1 MFLISVSDG
10 DVIYQTFKNEDGN
23 VSVAKFIAVSFIV
36 KYVFSWMQVLT
47 ICNSFHFLFSE
58 INFLQNLCLRRNSID
73 HKLIY
78 ILNYVK
84 KNRFKNVS
92 YIEFLF
98 LRLWKKLVLE
108 SRIEGYK
115 KQWQTL
121 HSIYN
126 KKILKDLWMRQH
138 SEGIDL
144 TFFFQLLIFWWRI
157 LAWWLLIFF

>member
-36 KYVFSWMQVLT
+36 KYVFSWMQVLA
-47 ICNSFHFLFSE
+47 ICNTFHFLFSE

-84 KNRFKNVS
+84 KNRFKDVS

-144 TFFFQLLIFWWRI
+144 TFFFQLLIFW
-157 LAWWLLIFF
+157 

>member
-36 KYVFSWMQVLT
+36 KYRYVFSWMQVLA

-58 INFLQNLCLRRNSID
+58 INFLQNLFLRRNSID

-84 KNRFKNVS
+84 KK
-92 YIEFLF
+92 
-98 LRLWKKLVLE
+98 
-108 SRIEGYK
+108 
-115 KQWQTL
+115 TD
-121 HSIYN
+121 
-126 KKILKDLWMRQH
+126 LKC
-138 SEGIDL
+138 
-144 TFFFQLLIFWWRI
+144 LIH
-157 LAWWLLIFF
+157 

>member
-36 KYVFSWMQVLT
+36 KYVFSWMQVLA
-47 ICNSFHFLFSE
+47 ICNTFHFLFSE

>member
-1 MFLISVSDG
+1 M
-10 DVIYQTFKNEDGN
+10 IYQTFKNEDGN
-23 VSVAKFIAVSFIV
+23 VSVAKFIAVSFTV
-36 KYVFSWMQVLT
+36 KYVVSWMQVVA

-157 LAWWLLIFF
+157 LAWWLLISF